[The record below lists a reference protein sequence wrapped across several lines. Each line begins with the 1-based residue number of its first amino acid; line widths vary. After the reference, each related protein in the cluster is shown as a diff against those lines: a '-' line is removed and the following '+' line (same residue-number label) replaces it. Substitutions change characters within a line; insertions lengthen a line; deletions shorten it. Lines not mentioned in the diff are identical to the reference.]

1 MIIRIYNDDS
11 TDYVDYEADTLE
23 EIRENCKK
31 RITIPGWSNGHSEV
45 LEE

>member
-1 MIIRIYNDDS
+1 MIIRIYNNDG

-23 EIRENCKK
+23 EIKELCKE
-31 RITIPGWSNGHSEV
+31 RIILPGWSKGHSEV